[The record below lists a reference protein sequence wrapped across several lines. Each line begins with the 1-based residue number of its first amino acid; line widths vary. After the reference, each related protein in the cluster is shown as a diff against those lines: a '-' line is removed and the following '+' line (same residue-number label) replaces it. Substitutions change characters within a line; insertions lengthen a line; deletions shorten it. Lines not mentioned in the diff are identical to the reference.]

1 MVTVL
6 RKKTKRVCSTNWGEI
21 QMIFQN
27 IIAQD
32 EIFKDNANS
41 LMDFTD
47 YLELQERTKQ
57 LSLAV
62 EEEIDKW
69 VFNLRKTKGYLDLSD
84 VQELKQKLSEMKI

>member
-1 MVTVL
+1 
-6 RKKTKRVCSTNWGEI
+6 
-21 QMIFQN
+21 MIFQN